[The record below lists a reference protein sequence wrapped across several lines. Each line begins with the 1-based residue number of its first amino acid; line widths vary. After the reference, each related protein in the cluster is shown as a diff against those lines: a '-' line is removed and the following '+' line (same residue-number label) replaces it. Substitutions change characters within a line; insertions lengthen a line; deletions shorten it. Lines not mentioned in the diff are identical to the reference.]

1 MFGDVMQFIYNQKKY
16 DVVIE
21 KKRGNRNTYIRVK
34 KDLKVHVTTNIFT
47 PTFSIEK
54 LIRENYSKICDMI
67 DIQEVKAKN
76 NNGFFYLGHQYTI
89 IYTDSK
95 DVSFSGD
102 KIYVPHDFDVDK
114 WYKKQAKDLFLERL
128 DYNYQKY
135 TRSIPYP
142 KLRIRKM
149 TSRWG
154 VCNINTH
161 VITLNLELIKR
172 DICYLDYV
180 IIHEMTHLVYGD
192 HSASFWRVVCE
203 NMPEYKKYRDEMKE
217 F

>member
-1 MFGDVMQFIYNQKKY
+1 MQFAYNDKTY

-21 KKRGNRNTYIRVK
+21 KKTGTRNTYIRVK
-34 KDLKVHVTTNIFT
+34 KDLKIHVTTNF
-47 PTFSIEK
+47 FASNRSIEN
-54 LIRENYSKICDMI
+54 LIRENYDKICDMI
-67 DIQEVKAKN
+67 DIQETKARN
-76 NNGFFYLGHQYTI
+76 NSGFYYLGKQYTI
-89 IYTDSK
+89 VYGDSK
-95 DVSFSGD
+95 KVEFIGD
-102 KIYVPHDFDVDK
+102 KVYVPHDFNVDA
-114 WYKKQAKDLFLERL
+114 WYKKQAKTLFLERL
-128 DYNYQKY
+128 DYNYEKY

-154 VCNINTH
+154 VCNIRTH
-161 VITLNLELIKR
+161 VMTLNLELIKR

-192 HSASFWRVVCE
+192 HSARFWKVVGE
-203 NMPEYKKYRDEMKE
+203 NMPDFKKYRDEMKE